1 MNSLTLRKLEYEKII
16 EMVVAECSSSLGK
29 RKAEELSPV
38 IDYEEI
44 IQNFLKK
51 ENITAYM
58 LNSLIEKIEIDQNKQ
73 VTIYYKFADLNTL
86 S

>member
-1 MNSLTLRKLEYEKII
+1 MKEIVVDYEKII
-16 EMVVAECSSSLGK
+16 Q
-29 RKAEELSPV
+29 
-38 IDYEEI
+38 D
-44 IQNFLKK
+44 FLKK